1 MGCYQRLPLCLPR
14 PCAWFSLD
22 TQEGCLQEGCLQEGC
37 LQEGCLQEG
46 CLQDGYACCAAV

>member
-1 MGCYQRLPLCLPR
+1 VGCYQRLPLCLPR